1 MRTAASVFGLVSWFS
16 ILSAADWDYRPLVT
30 YVDETVRAEWRP
42 ADTPMEWKGAP
53 GGKARITIVGEVVRC
68 DWIPAQ
74 DPLLVLHGPAAG
86 EARIRAVL
94 PGDGSD
100 LSWDDDAGVLR
111 HGPAMALLALTRIEA
126 RSDRR
131 WLLVRALS
139 GDEAKPCAH
148 HLGPE
153 MVAEGLSPL
162 LRQCVQAQALH
173 PDGDGVL
180 VELAAGERFVGWKH
194 REFRQVLA
202 WLVADLQ
209 ARNAGFV
216 VLVMPRAAAPIDGEL
231 EPLRAQVA
239 DVANAYRCRILDPR
253 QLRDERYWT
262 IAPQVLGTTLNA
274 EGQAERGRQL
284 APWLG
289 L

>member
-1 MRTAASVFGLVSWFS
+1 MNASALVIGFVSW
-16 ILSAADWDYRPLVT
+16 LSVVGAADWDYRPLVA
-30 YVDETVRAEWRP
+30 YADETVRAEWRP
-42 ADTPMEWKGAP
+42 ADASTEWKGAP
-53 GGKARITIVGEVVRC
+53 GSQARIDIAGEVVRC

-74 DPLLVLHGPAAG
+74 DPVLALHGPNGA
-86 EARIRAVL
+86 EARIQAVL
-94 PGDGSD
+94 PGSGSG
-100 LSWDDDAGVLR
+100 LTWDAAGGLR
-111 HGPAMALLALTRIEA
+111 HGTASALLALTRIEA

-139 GDEAKPCAH
+139 GDQAKPCAH

-153 MVAEGLSPL
+153 MVAEGLSPV
-162 LRQCVQAQALH
+162 LRQCVQAQELH
-173 PDGDGVL
+173 PNGDGVL
-180 VELAAGERFVGWKH
+180 IELAAGERFVGWKH

-216 VLVMPRAAAPIDGEL
+216 VLVAPRAAAPVDDEL
-231 EPLRAQVA
+231 EPLRAQVT
-239 DVANAYRCRILDPR
+239 DVANAYRCRVLDPR
-253 QLRDERYWT
+253 PLRDERYWT
-262 IAPQVLGTTLNA
+262 IAPNVLGTTLNA

>member
-1 MRTAASVFGLVSWFS
+1 MSVLWLASWFS
-16 ILSAADWDYRPLVT
+16 VLSAADWDYRPLVA
-30 YVDETVRAEWRP
+30 YADETVRAEWRP
-42 ADTPMEWKGAP
+42 AESPAEWTGAP
-53 GGKARITIVGEVVRC
+53 HGKARVDVVGAVVRC
-68 DWIPAQ
+68 DWIPEQ
-74 DPLLVLHGPAAG
+74 QPLLTLHGPAGA
-86 EARIRAVL
+86 EARIQAVL
-94 PGDGSD
+94 PGSGTGLTWDGE
-100 LSWDDDAGVLR
+100 GTLR
-111 HGPAMALLALTRIEA
+111 HGTATALLALTRIEA

-139 GDEAKPCAH
+139 GDQAKACAH

-153 MVAEGLSPL
+153 HVTEGLSPL

-173 PDGDGVL
+173 PNGDGVL
-180 VELAAGERFVGWKH
+180 IELAAAERFVGWKH

-209 ARNAGFV
+209 ARHAGFV
-216 VLVMPRAAAPIDGEL
+216 VLVAPRAAAPIDDEL
-231 EPLRAQVA
+231 EALRAQVT
-239 DVANAYRCRILDPR
+239 DVANAYRCRVLDPR
-253 QLRDERYWT
+253 PLREERFWT
-262 IAPQVLGTTLNA
+262 IAPHVLGTTLNA